1 MNALSTFDAIARE
14 LREVDRTISR
24 AVEADEE
31 TLSRI
36 TEHLVGSGGK
46 RIRPA
51 LVLLS
56 YLAAN
61 GRRIRS
67 IVPAAAAVEVIHT
80 ATLIHD
86 DISDRSEMRRGRPSA
101 HVSFGVARSLIA
113 ADYMMTAAFGLVGQ
127 YGIEPIRTINVACMD
142 MAIGEIHDLRQTA
155 NAHLTEKEYF
165 EIIDRK
171 TGSLMEAGVRLGVML
186 AGGSPRDVAKFGAY
200 GRNLGV
206 AFQVVDDTLDISAKA
221 AALGKPA
228 GKDIREG
235 KVTLPVIHAMK
246 ELNGKERKELQ
257 GIVGALHGVP
267 TAAQVKRALTL
278 VRKSGAEAH
287 CRAVARKY
295 TRRAKR
301 ALGGLPPS
309 DSLKELV
316 AFADE
321 LAERKV

>member
-1 MNALSTFDAIARE
+1 MSPFEAIARE

-24 AVEADEE
+24 AVEADED

-61 GRRIRS
+61 GGKIRS

-86 DISDRSEMRRGRPSA
+86 DISDKSEMRRGRPSA

-113 ADYMMTAAFGLVGQ
+113 ADYMMTAAFGLVSQ
-127 YGIEPIRTINVACMD
+127 YGIEPIRAINRACMD

-155 NAHLTEKEYF
+155 NAKLTETEYF
-165 EIIDRK
+165 DIIDRK
-171 TGSLMEAGVRLGVML
+171 TGSLMEAGVKIGVML
-186 AGGSPRDVAKFGAY
+186 AGASHEDMGRFAAY

-206 AFQVVDDTLDISAKA
+206 AFQVIDDTLDISAKA
-221 AALGKPA
+221 AALGKPV
-228 GKDIREG
+228 GKDMREG
-235 KVTLPVIHAMK
+235 KVTLPVIFALK
-246 ELNGKERKELQ
+246 VLKGKERKELAEV
-257 GIVGALHGVP
+257 VGALHGVP
-267 TAAQVKRALTL
+267 TQKQVKRALVL
-278 VRKSGAEAH
+278 VRKTGAEAH
-287 CRAVARKY
+287 CRGVARKY
-295 TRRAKR
+295 TQRAKR
-301 ALGGLPPS
+301 ALRGLPPS
-309 DSLKELV
+309 DSLKELLR
-316 AFADE
+316 FADE
-321 LAERKV
+321 LAKRKV